1 MPSAVIPDASLRIS
15 CAQWPQRSTF
25 DTQPGNMNTAT
36 LLSLAA
42 YFVLMLGIGLYA
54 WRKST
59 DTSEG
64 YMLAG
69 RNLPP
74 AVAALSAG
82 ASDMSGWLLLGLPGA
97 LYLTGLS
104 AAWIGIGLF
113 VGAVANWIIVAP
125 RLREQTE
132 SYGNA
137 LTIPQFL
144 ANRFP
149 DNATMLRVVSAVVIV
164 VFFSVY
170 TAASLVAGGK
180 LFETAFAGIL
190 PDAFMSDYMWG
201 IVITAMVVLAYTMVG
216 GFLAVSL
223 TDFVQGIIMM
233 LALIVMP
240 LVVMFGS
247 GGEAGGTLTDVDV
260 PGFLSLTE
268 GLTLLGFI
276 SAVTW
281 GLGYFGQPHIIV
293 RFMAID
299 SVKRVARARNWG
311 LSWMAVCL
319 VGAVAMGLAG
329 RAYADRNG
337 LVVEDA
343 ETIFII
349 LADLLFHPL
358 ITGFLFAA
366 LLAAIMSTISSQ
378 LLVSSSSLTEDFYR
392 LFLRKQASEKEA
404 VTVGR
409 VSVAIVA
416 IVAIFLAR
424 NPDSEV
430 LSLVANAW
438 AGFGAAFGPLI
449 VLALT
454 WRGMTGAGAVAGLVI
469 GAGVVGV
476 WIAMG
481 WNASFMGGEGLYEI
495 VPGFI
500 ASWVAIILVS
510 KMTKGRNPTA
520 RPAS

>member
-1 MPSAVIPDASLRIS
+1 
-15 CAQWPQRSTF
+15 
-25 DTQPGNMNTAT
+25 MNTAT
-36 LLSLAA
+36 LASLGL
-42 YFVLMLGIGLYA
+42 YFALMIAIGLYA

-59 DTSEG
+59 ADSEG
-64 YMLAG
+64 YLLAG

-74 AVAALSAG
+74 SVAALSAG

-97 LYLTGLS
+97 LYAAGLVE
-104 AAWIGIGLF
+104 AWIGIGLF
-113 VGAVANWIIVAP
+113 AGAVANWFIVAP

-149 DNATMLRVVSAVVIV
+149 DKAIALRVISAIVIV
-164 VFFSVY
+164 VFFTVY
-170 TAASLVAGGK
+170 TAAGLVGGGK
-180 LFETAFAGIL
+180 LFETAFAGAL
-190 PDAFMSDYMWG
+190 PCFGMSDYMLG
-201 IVITAMVVLAYTMVG
+201 IVITAGIVLVYTMVG

-233 LALIVMP
+233 LALVVMP

-247 GGEAGGTLTDVDV
+247 GGDAGGSLAEVPV

-268 GLTLLGFI
+268 GLTALGFI

-299 SVKRVARARNWG
+299 TVAKVARARNYG
-311 LSWMAVCL
+311 LSWMAVSL
-319 VGAVAMGLAG
+319 VGAVAMGLTG
-329 RAYADRNG
+329 RAYAERNG
-337 LVVEDA
+337 LVVDDP

-349 LADLLFHPL
+349 LSELLFAPA

-392 LFLRKQASEKEA
+392 LFLRKQASETEA
-404 VTVGR
+404 VNVGR
-409 VSVAIVA
+409 ICVALVAIAAMVIA
-416 IVAIFLAR
+416 S
-424 NPDSEV
+424 NPDSQV
-430 LSLVANAW
+430 LGLVANAW

-449 VLALT
+449 ILSLT
-454 WRGMTGAGAVAGLVI
+454 WRGMTGAGAVAGLVT
-469 GAGVVGV
+469 GALVAGL
-476 WIAMG
+476 WIALG
-481 WNASFMGGEGLYEI
+481 LNADFIGGEGLYEI

-500 ASWVAIILVS
+500 AAWAAIVFVS
-510 KMTKGRNPTA
+510 KATQGEMTGVA
-520 RPAS
+520 AE

>member
-1 MPSAVIPDASLRIS
+1 
-15 CAQWPQRSTF
+15 
-25 DTQPGNMNTAT
+25 MNTAT
-36 LLSLAA
+36 LISLAA
-42 YFVLMLGIGLYA
+42 YFALMIAIGLYA

-74 AVAALSAG
+74 VVAALSAG

-97 LYLTGLS
+97 LYVSGLVE
-104 AAWIGIGLF
+104 AWIGIGLF
-113 VGAVANWIIVAP
+113 VGAVVNWIVVAP

-149 DNATMLRVVSAVVIV
+149 DSATTLRVVSAVVIV

-190 PDAFMSDYMWG
+190 PDALMSDYMWG
-201 IVITAMVVLAYTMVG
+201 IVITAVVVLAYTMVG

-247 GGEAGGTLTDVDV
+247 GGEAGGTLADVDV

-299 SVKRVARARNWG
+299 SVERVARARNWG

-337 LVVEDA
+337 LIVGDP
-343 ETIFII
+343 ETIFIV
-349 LADLLFHPL
+349 LSELLFHPL

-392 LFLRKQASEKEA
+392 LFLRKEASEKEA

-409 VSVAIVA
+409 ISVALVSVVA
-416 IVAIFLAR
+416 IMLAS
-424 NPDSEV
+424 NPNSEV
-430 LSLVANAW
+430 LGLVANAW

-449 VLALT
+449 LLALT
-454 WRGMTGAGAVAGLVI
+454 WHSKDGKGMTGAGAVAGLVT
-469 GAGVVGV
+469 GASVVGL
-476 WIAMG
+476 WIWLG
-481 WNASFMGGEGLYEI
+481 WNVSFVGGPGLYEI
-495 VPGFI
+495 VPGFF
-500 ASWVAIILVS
+500 AALFAIWSVS
-510 KMTKGRNPTA
+510 KLTQRHKQVA
-520 RPAS
+520 HLAE